1 MKCSDGRID
10 NVQKT
15 SLSSVWSY
23 PILPR
28 PSLYQETT
36 CPQQLSHS
44 ISISCQAKEALPC
57 ASGTAQQQPPPPP
70 YCHPNYNILSLFL
83 LFASVHSV
91 RRTQGRAL
99 LEPREVAKV
108 RLFPLS
114 LASCCADCVMDDV
127 FDQGQGEE
135 GGGSVAAAS
144 CADCVMDGVF
154 DQGQGE
160 EGGGSV
166 AAAMIGSR
174 PPRCEGRCL
183 SCGQCEAIQVP
194 AIPQDLTPVAV
205 SSRGDEGSSIYKP
218 LSWKCKCGGMILN
231 P

>member
-1 MKCSDGRID
+1 M
-10 NVQKT
+10 
-15 SLSSVWSY
+15 SLF
-23 PILPR
+23 
-28 PSLYQETT
+28 
-36 CPQQLSHS
+36 CHS
-44 ISISCQAKEALPC
+44 
-57 ASGTAQQQPPPPP
+57 
-70 YCHPNYNILSLFL
+70 ILSLFL

-99 LEPREVAKV
+99 LEPREVAK
-108 RLFPLS
+108 
-114 LASCCADCVMDDV
+114 
-127 FDQGQGEE
+127 GQGEE